1 MSSSTR
7 NTISKSPYER
17 VMHDLEEQHPVEVM
31 MAIRLPQTALKESI
45 REAGD
50 EIGDAL
56 GDKEALWL
64 ELESLL
70 NQRQAEREEAH
81 FDIGYEFGF
90 AAGRAEALAQLSPSA
105 NDGTRELAELL
116 RVTAKR
122 SPLPAHATVA
132 ALLETAWAFI
142 DQLATQPTDDE

>member
-7 NTISKSPYER
+7 NTTYKSPYER

-31 MAIRLPQTALKESI
+31 LTMRLPQSALKERI
-45 REAGD
+45 RDAGD

-56 GDKEALWL
+56 GDKKALWL
-64 ELESLL
+64 DLEPLL

-90 AAGRAEALAQLSPSA
+90 AAGRAEALTQLSPSA
-105 NDGTRELAELL
+105 NDETRALAELL
-116 RVTAKR
+116 RVTVKR
-122 SPLPAHATVA
+122 SPLPAQAIVAT
-132 ALLETAWAFI
+132 LLETAWAFI
-142 DQLATQPTDDE
+142 DQFTAQPNDEE